1 MLPQG
6 VVADHL
12 DHLQPVSELNM
23 ASVLMMTH
31 NCNDTN
37 SNVPHYTGRI
47 KNVLIGY
54 TSLLSNK

>member
-1 MLPQG
+1 VLLQG

-37 SNVPHYTGRI
+37 RI
-47 KNVLIGY
+47 LFHITLVG
-54 TSLLSNK
+54 

>member
-1 MLPQG
+1 VLPRG

-23 ASVLMMTH
+23 ASVLMMIH

-37 SNVPHYTGRI
+37 RI
-47 KNVLIGY
+47 LFHITLVG
-54 TSLLSNK
+54 